1 MAGKLKIYGNIASP
15 YSDIVLLTAAE
26 GGLKDYDYVNVDFRK
41 GAHKLSPHEP
51 DGKISCSHN
60 PGRRP
65 SLRVSPN
72 GEIHRHTLQLH
83 RSAPGYQGC
92 LGSRAIRTSRVPRD
106 VLLRRSRGRASV
118 TIPVDEAAV
127 AKVKSQLESH
137 LDLCEQSF
145 KAGKEYMAG
154 DTFGLADIFYI
165 PAVAKL
171 IDVGHGD
178 LITKREMVNDWW
190 QRCLARPAT
199 GDYVQNIPKPV
210 DMKQALDRA
219 N

>member
-1 MAGKLKIYGNIASP
+1 MAGKLKIYGNMASP
-15 YSDIVLLTAAE
+15 YSDIVLLTVAE

-51 DGKISCSHN
+51 DGKIPCSHN

-72 GEIHRHTLQLH
+72 GEIHRHTLH
-83 RSAPGYQGC
+83 V
-92 LGSRAIRTSRVPRD
+92 TD
-106 VLLRRSRGRASV
+106 LLPDTKDALALARFEQA
-118 TIPVDEAAV
+118 PVDEAAV
-127 AKVKSQLESH
+127 AKAKSQLESH
-137 LDLCEQSF
+137 LDLCEQSL

-154 DTFGLADIFYI
+154 DSFGLADIFYI
-165 PAVAKL
+165 PAVAEL

-210 DMKQALDRA
+210 DMKQPLDRA